1 MPPLPFPT
9 RSSVAL
15 VAVGDPGSDRTV
27 YATIVLLVALGFAM
41 ILLAVWLLRT
51 TRPDPEVLAPLERMG
66 QRKWRRADP
75 VWQRRHL
82 DEMRPGGAD
91 PLEPSSAPP
100 ATDAD
105 FERGPQTIGF
115 EDLASDAPSVGATA
129 DLPAPSGAPL
139 AVAGSLDVE
148 RADELT
154 PGEGTAEVAPDVVAG
169 EDAGAL
175 TGDGVVE
182 GADGSTD
189 ADADDDDEDI
199 TGEQDTDDFLAVLD
213 RDDEPDSDIDM
224 PADPDEPMRD
234 DPRSKLMQ
242 SSNPRSMS
250 KPMQS
255 SIPRSSRKPMQ
266 SSNPRSTRKLM
277 QSSNPTSTW
286 KPMQSSNHP
295 CPRPRARTMTSQADA
310 GYSRSRWP
318 RSTSTR

>member
-15 VAVGDPGSDRTV
+15 VAVGDPGRDRTV

-41 ILLAVWLLRT
+41 ILLAVWLMRT

-115 EDLASDAPSVGATA
+115 EDLASDAPSVAATA

-139 AVAGSLDVE
+139 AVDGSLDVE

-154 PGEGTAEVAPDVVAG
+154 PGEGTAEVASDVVAG
-169 EDAGAL
+169 EDAAAL
-175 TGDGVVE
+175 AGDGVVE
-182 GADGSTD
+182 GDDGTTVD
-189 ADADDDDEDI
+189 DEDDDEDI

-213 RDDEPDSDIDM
+213 LDDEPESDIDT
-224 PADPDEPMRD
+224 PADLDAEPEADAVIEPDVDGEADAVVEPEVDVEADEVVEPEVEAEADATVEPEVDADADAVVEPEVDGEADAVVEPTVSTPSTSNDDEP
-234 DPRSKLMQ
+234 
-242 SSNPRSMS
+242 
-250 KPMQS
+250 
-255 SIPRSSRKPMQ
+255 
-266 SSNPRSTRKLM
+266 
-277 QSSNPTSTW
+277 
-286 KPMQSSNHP
+286 
-295 CPRPRARTMTSQADA
+295 
-310 GYSRSRWP
+310 G
-318 RSTSTR
+318 